1 MFFMRGHLH
10 PVPDTP
16 FNLNALAQTNR
27 QSDVSFHNVS
37 FKIEAIIK
45 KDLKSCKT
53 IYGTQVYLFYLNNND
68 SISL

>member
-27 QSDVSFHNVS
+27 QSDVSFYLTGIINYKLLLKLEIKLQVLNVFIRK
-37 FKIEAIIK
+37 FK
-45 KDLKSCKT
+45 L
-53 IYGTQVYLFYLNNND
+53 
-68 SISL
+68 